1 VIPRNETL
9 ALIVLALAFAAV
21 APAAGDDYAAQIEA
35 ARAQRVERLT
45 RPDGWLTLVGL
56 HFLPPGESTVGR
68 APDNRIVLTAG
79 PAHLGTI
86 TLSPESK
93 VLFAPAP
100 NNEAQIDGKPARA
113 GELRPA
119 DGDAPPTVVTAGT
132 VNLVTI
138 ERSGKMA
145 LRIKDSAADR
155 RLHFLGLDYFPVDP
169 GWRIEAQW
177 VPFDPPREVSI
188 TNVIGNVSR
197 ERVPGKAVFQRDGRT
212 YELWPLAEGPGDP
225 LFFVFSD
232 ATSGNES
239 HPMRFLD
246 AAPPK
251 NGTVVLDF
259 NLATNPPCAFTPFA
273 TCPLPPPPNRLP
285 LAVPAGERKY
295 RGSQE

>member
-1 VIPRNETL
+1 MKSR
-9 ALIVLALAFAAV
+9 ALILLALAFAV
-21 APAAGDDYAAQIEA
+21 IAPAAGDDFAAQIEA

-56 HFLPPGESTVGR
+56 HFLPLGDSPVGR
-68 APDNRIVLTAG
+68 APDNRVVLAAG

-86 TLSPESK
+86 TLTPEGR
-93 VLFAPAP
+93 VMFAPAP
-100 NNEAQIDGKPARA
+100 GVAAQIDGQPARP

-119 DGDAPPTVVTAGT
+119 AGDVPPMVLTSGT
-132 VNLVTI
+132 VSLVTI
-138 ERSGKMA
+138 ERGGRKA
-145 LRIKDSAADR
+145 LRVKDSAAER
-155 RLHFLGLDYFPVDP
+155 RLHFPGLDYFPVDP

-177 VPFDPPREVSI
+177 VPFEPPREVSI
-188 TNVIGNVSR
+188 TNIIGNVSR

-212 YELWPLAEGPGDP
+212 YELWPLVEDPGDP

-232 ATSGNES
+232 ATGGSES

-251 NGTVVLDF
+251 NGRVVLDF